1 MAKIDMEI
9 QQENAK
15 LQDAVRHQIV
25 VHPSM
30 PSIAFTAVQ
39 FQVEVKDEAR
49 TKTDA
54 FFL

>member
-1 MAKIDMEI
+1 MAKIDKEI

-15 LQDAVRHQIV
+15 LQDAIRHQIF
-25 VHPSM
+25 VH